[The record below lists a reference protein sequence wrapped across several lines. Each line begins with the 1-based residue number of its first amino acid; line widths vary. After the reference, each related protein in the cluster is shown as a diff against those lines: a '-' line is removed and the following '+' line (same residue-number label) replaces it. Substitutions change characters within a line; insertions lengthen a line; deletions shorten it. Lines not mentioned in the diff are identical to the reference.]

1 MVVNATAAVC
11 PAADD
16 FLISGEQVAERL
28 DISKRTVWR
37 LDDAGKLPAPIRI
50 GGSVRWSSDEITR
63 WIKARCPSRLEW
75 ERMNKAAGGR
85 GGQ

>member
-1 MVVNATAAVC
+1 MASDTAAVC

-16 FLISGEQVAERL
+16 FLISGEQLAGRL
-28 DISKRTVWR
+28 GISKRTLWR
-37 LDDAGKLPAPIRI
+37 LDASGKLPLPVRI
-50 GGSVRWSSDEITR
+50 GGSVRWSSEEITL

-75 ERMNKAAGGR
+75 ERMNKATGER